1 MAPSFLTPD
10 AFEAAALAL
19 PGATLSIQWGHWRIY
34 KVGGKAFAWM
44 SGDATPTVAFK
55 VDDMAFEL
63 LTRCEG
69 IRPSRYRA
77 RYNFIELESLA
88 AMEEAELRGR
98 LAVAHR
104 LVAETLPRRSRPS
117 VR

>member
-1 MAPSFLTPD
+1 MTPD

-19 PGATLSIQWGHWRIY
+19 PGATLTIQWGHWRMY

-44 SGDATPTVAFK
+44 SGDSQPTVAFK

-63 LTRCEG
+63 LTQCEG
-69 IRPSRYRA
+69 IRPSRYRS
-77 RYNFIELESLA
+77 RFNFIELESLGA
-88 AMEEAELRGR
+88 IEEPELRER
-98 LAVAHR
+98 LAMAHR
-104 LVAETLPRRSRPS
+104 LVVETLPRRSRPS